1 MVQVVPN
8 ARRRWRLR
16 RSPHVGALRDTHYPP
31 LIQRLLENRGI
42 ADATQA
48 GDFLDGR
55 HPTYDPAT
63 LPDAAIAVERL
74 SRAAAANEAVA
85 VFGDF
90 DVDGITSVALLTEG
104 LTALG
109 ASVIPY
115 IPDRFA
121 EGYGL
126 NQPAIQRLHE
136 QGASLLLA
144 VDCGTSSVEDVAFA
158 RSLGMD
164 VLIVDHHPPANRL
177 PDALALVNP
186 KSLPMRDWHF
196 DLASAGLAYYLLRA
210 LFDGLGRP
218 FPEQRFIE
226 LAALGTI
233 ADMAPLLGANRALAQ
248 SGLAAVRQTERCGL
262 RALMEVA
269 SVHPSRID
277 TESLSFILGPRLNA
291 AGRLAHARLSLE
303 LLLCDDDEA
312 AWEMARQLDSL
323 NRQRQRQTATAL
335 DLAWSLVDGEDDA
348 ALLMLGHSDVP
359 AGVAGLVASKMAETL
374 YRPVVVYQRGE
385 SESRASSRSIPEFD
399 IASAIRGCG
408 DLFLRFGGHPQAAG
422 FTAENDRLPAIKER
436 LTAHAEERLAG
447 VDLAPVIEVD
457 AEVGLRELG
466 REEIR
471 WLAKLAPH
479 GVNNREPVFLSRG
492 VAVHDCRVM
501 GGDGKHL
508 RLKLKDGYVTWPAV
522 GFGLGNAAVPD
533 GQRIDVVYSLS
544 SDRRDGS
551 LQLTLHDLLPST

>member
-1 MVQVVPN
+1 L
-8 ARRRWRLR
+8 RRRWRLR
-16 RSPHVGALRDTHYPP
+16 RSPHAGALHDTRYPP
-31 LIQRLLENRGI
+31 LLQRLLENRGI
-42 ADATQA
+42 ANAAQA

-63 LPDAAIAVERL
+63 LPDVGKAVERL
-74 SRAAAANEAVA
+74 SRAAAENEAVA

-104 LTALG
+104 LSDLG
-109 ASVIPY
+109 ARVIPY

-136 QGASLLLA
+136 QGATLLVA
-144 VDCGTSSVEDVAFA
+144 VDCGTSSVDDVAFA

-164 VLIVDHHPPANRL
+164 VLIVDHHPPAQRI
-177 PDALALVNP
+177 PDVLALVNP
-186 KSLPMRDWHF
+186 KTLPMKDWHY

-210 LFDGLGRP
+210 LYDALGRL
-218 FPEQRFIE
+218 FPEQRFLE

-233 ADMAPLLGANRALAQ
+233 ADMAPLVGANRSLARN
-248 SGLAAVRQTERCGL
+248 GLEAVRHTERCGL

-269 SVHPSRID
+269 SIQPSRID
-277 TESLSFILGPRLNA
+277 TESLSFVLSPRLNA

-303 LLLCDDDEA
+303 LLLCDDDA
-312 AWEMARQLDSL
+312 SAREMARQLDSL
-323 NRQRQRQTATAL
+323 NRQRQRQTAAAL
-335 DLAWSLVDGEDDA
+335 ELAWSLVAEEEDA
-348 ALLMLGHSDVP
+348 PLLMIGHGDVP

-374 YRPVVVYQRGE
+374 YRPVVVYQQGE
-385 SESRASSRSIPEFD
+385 STSRASSRSIPEFD

-408 DLFLRFGGHPQAAG
+408 DLFLAFGGHPQAAG
-422 FTAENDRLPAIKER
+422 FTADNARLPAIKER
-436 LTAHAEERLAG
+436 LTAHAEERLSG
-447 VDLAPVIEVD
+447 MDLAPVIEVD

-471 WLAKLAPH
+471 WLGKLAPY
-479 GVNNREPVFLSRG
+479 GVDNREPVFLSRG
-492 VAVHDCRVM
+492 VAAHDCRVM
-501 GGDGKHL
+501 GDGKHL

-522 GFGLGNAAVPD
+522 GFGLGNAAVPE

>member
-16 RSPHVGALRDTHYPP
+16 RSPHDGALRDTAYPP

-48 GDFLDGR
+48 RDFLDGV
-55 HPTYDPAT
+55 HPSFDPAT

-109 ASVIPY
+109 ARVIPY

-126 NQPAIQRLHE
+126 NQPAIQRLHDE
-136 QGASLLLA
+136 GASLLLA
-144 VDCGTSSVEDVAFA
+144 VDCGTSSVEEVAFA

-164 VLIVDHHPPANRL
+164 VLIVDHHPPAQRL

-186 KSLPMRDWHF
+186 QSLPARDWHF
-196 DLASAGLAYYLLRA
+196 DLAAAGLAYYLLQA
-210 LFDGLGRP
+210 LFDSLGRP
-218 FPEQRFIE
+218 FPEQRFLE
-226 LAALGTI
+226 LAALGTV
-233 ADMAPLLGANRALAQ
+233 ADMAPLLGANRWLAQ
-248 SGLAAVRQTERCGL
+248 SGLAAVQQTERCGL

-269 SVHPSRID
+269 SIHPSRVD
-277 TESLSFILGPRLNA
+277 TESLSYVLSPRLNA
-291 AGRLAHARLSLE
+291 AGRLAHARLSLD
-303 LLLCDDDEA
+303 LLLCDDHDS
-312 AWEMARQLDSL
+312 AWEMARRLDAL
-323 NRQRQRQTATAL
+323 NRQRQRYTSTAL
-335 DLAWSLVDGEDDA
+335 DLAWSLVADEEDA
-348 ALLMLGHSDVP
+348 SLLMIGHTDFP
-359 AGVAGLVASKMAETL
+359 AGVAGLVASKMADAL
-374 YRPVVVYQRGE
+374 YRPVVVYARGE

-399 IASAIRGCG
+399 IASAMRGCD
-408 DLFLRFGGHPQAAG
+408 DLFLRCGGHPRAAG
-422 FTAENDRLPAIKER
+422 FTADNACLPAIKER
-436 LTAHAEERLAG
+436 LTACAEEQLAG
-447 VDLAPVIEVD
+447 LDLAPVIDVD
-457 AEVGLRELG
+457 AEIGLRELG
-466 REEIR
+466 RQEIR

-479 GVNNREPVFLSRG
+479 GVDNREPVLLSRG
-492 VAVHDCRVM
+492 VTAAECRVM

-508 RLKLKDGYVTWPAV
+508 RLKLKDRYVTWPAV
-522 GFGLGNAAVPD
+522 GFGLAGAAVSE
-533 GQRIDVVYSLS
+533 GQRVDVVYSLS

-551 LQLTLHDLLPST
+551 LQLTLHNLLPST